1 MPLSTA
7 PSTSTPESEELASFR
22 EDIRA
27 FIKANADEDILEA
40 GRKTT
45 SFFPPFEQVMKWHRI
60 LGKRGWSAIR
70 WPEEYGGTGWDV
82 PRQLIFEE
90 ECRRAGVPM
99 LLPQSISMVGPAIIH
114 YGTDEQ
120 KQKHLPEILAGETFW
135 AQGYSEPNAGS
146 DLASLRCR
154 AVRQDD
160 HYVINGSKTWTT
172 YAHHANRMFLLV
184 RTGATGKP
192 QQGISFFLIDDLT
205 DPGIDIRPIIGLD
218 GVPEQCDVFFTNV
231 RVPLNCCLGEEN
243 DGWSVAK
250 YLLEH
255 ERGGGTSFATTFR
268 QEMATILKLAAR
280 TGDGFG
286 GMLAEDPVFQ
296 SRFARLTLE
305 VDTLEATEERFA
317 AMEKGSPESGP
328 MSSMIKITSMETVQR
343 ITELAIDVAGTPA
356 LPLQLMALTVSSGMT
371 SVTDED
377 TLTMMPKYLNNRAAS
392 IFGGSNEIQRNIIA
406 KTLLR

>member
-1 MPLSTA
+1 MSAHQAAELSA
-7 PSTSTPESEELASFR
+7 FR
-22 EDIRA
+22 QQVRD
-27 FIKANADEDILEA
+27 FIEANADDEIREA

-45 SFFPPFEQVMKWHRI
+45 SFFPPFDQVMKWHRI
-60 LGKRGWSAIR
+60 LHSQGWSAIR

-90 ECRRAGVPM
+90 ECRRAGVPL

-114 YGTDEQ
+114 YGTDGQ
-120 KQKHLPEILAGETFW
+120 KQKHLPGILSGDDFW

-154 AVRQDD
+154 AERDGD

-184 RTGATGKP
+184 RTGGAGKP
-192 QQGISFFLIDDLT
+192 QQGISFFLIEDLT
-205 DPGIDIRPIIGLD
+205 DPGIEIRPIIGLD
-218 GVPEQCDVFFTNV
+218 GLPEQCDVFFTNV
-231 RVPLNCCLGEEN
+231 RVPVDCCLGEKN

-268 QEMATILKLAAR
+268 HELALILRLARR

-286 GMLAEDPVFQ
+286 GTLADDGAFQ
-296 SRFARLTLE
+296 DRYMRLVLE
-305 VDTLEATEERFA
+305 VDTLEATEEQFA
-317 AMEKGSPESGP
+317 AMEKGSPQSGP
-328 MSSMIKITSMETVQR
+328 MSSMIKIISMETLQR
-343 ITELAIDVAGTPA
+343 INEMAIDVAGSPS
-356 LPLQLMALTVSSGMT
+356 LPLQLAALTVGSG
-371 SVTDED
+371 VEPIGDED
-377 TLTMMPKYLNNRAAS
+377 ALTLMPKYLNNRAAS

-406 KTLLR
+406 KSLLR

>member
-1 MPLSTA
+1 MAIHEPV
-7 PSTSTPESEELASFR
+7 ELNTFR
-22 EDIRA
+22 HQIRE
-27 FIKANADEDILEA
+27 FIEQHADDEILEA

-45 SFFPPFEQVMKWHRI
+45 SFFPPFDQVMKWHRI
-60 LGKRGWSAIR
+60 LHSQGWSAIR

-90 ECRRAGVPM
+90 ECRRAGVPL

-120 KQKHLPEILAGETFW
+120 KRKHLPGILSGENFW

-146 DLASLRCR
+146 DLASLKCR
-154 AVRQDD
+154 AERDGD

-172 YAHHANRMFLLV
+172 YAHHANRLFLLV
-184 RTGATGKP
+184 RTGGAGKP
-192 QQGISFFLIDDLT
+192 QQGISFFLIEDLT
-205 DPGIDIRPIIGLD
+205 DPGIEIRPIIGLD

-231 RVPLNCCLGEEN
+231 RVPVDCCLGEEN

-268 QEMATILKLAAR
+268 HELATIRRLAGR

-286 GMLAEDPVFQ
+286 GFLADDPVFQ
-296 SRFARLTLE
+296 DRYVRLHLE
-305 VDTLEATEERFA
+305 VDTLEATEEVFA

-328 MSSMIKITSMETVQR
+328 MSSMIKITSMETIQR
-343 ITELAIDVAGTPA
+343 ITELAIDVAGTPSLA
-356 LPLQLMALTVSSGMT
+356 LQLAALTVASGVEPIGDDDA
-371 SVTDED
+371 VT
-377 TLTMMPKYLNNRAAS
+377 LMPKYLNNRAAS